1 MAAKSLRDKVKKNM
15 EEMFEKVRSET
26 RYLYAGIL
34 HSVLGNVNLKFNF
47 CNGAMVLLRNCIYIY
62 NVKKTPL
69 K

>member
-1 MAAKSLRDKVKKNM
+1 MAADSLRDKKNM

-47 CNGAMVLLRNCIYIY
+47 CNGAMVLLRNCVY